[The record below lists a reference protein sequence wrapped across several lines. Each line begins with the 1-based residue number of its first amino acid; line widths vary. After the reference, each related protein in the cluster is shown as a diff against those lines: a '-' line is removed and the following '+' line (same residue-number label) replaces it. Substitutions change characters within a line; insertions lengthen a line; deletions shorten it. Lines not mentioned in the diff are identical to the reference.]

1 MIPTKKRPS
10 INLSLFI
17 NNLSESFSSSSSSSD
32 HVSNI
37 IINKSPRN
45 FESGVVGLGIVAAM
59 NHTHDGFSSSMTTRV
74 AKMAI
79 SSRSEP
85 IPIVKIGDQ
94 PQEMK
99 LSESY
104 TCVISHLGNGNE
116 KNSIKKNEYFDVP
129 DDKNGGTTTFCGNYT
144 NSGLFFTSPPKMTET
159 EALFQT
165 ADFLG
170 SCYLCRKKLHG
181 LDIFMYR
188 GDKAFCSAE
197 CRYKKIS
204 SDEYR
209 AKCGSGAMKSFA
221 YSVSPC
227 SAPRIYSA
235 GVAAA

>member
-1 MIPTKKRPS
+1 MTSKKRPS
-10 INLSLFI
+10 INLPLFI
-17 NNLSESFSSSSSSSD
+17 NNISESFSSSD
-32 HVSNI
+32 HVT
-37 IINKSPRN
+37 NKSPRH
-45 FESGVVGLGIVAAM
+45 FETGVVGLGIVAAM
-59 NHTHDGFSSSMTTRV
+59 NHNHDDDDDEFSSSVTTRV
-74 AKMAI
+74 VKMAI
-79 SSRSEP
+79 SPRSEP
-85 IPIVKIGDQ
+85 IPIAKIGDQ
-94 PQEMK
+94 PILEKEDMK

-104 TCVISHLGNGNE
+104 TCVISHLGNGNGN
-116 KNSIKKNEYFDVP
+116 NSITKREYFDVP
-129 DDKNGGTTTFCGNYT
+129 DDDKNGGYLWENYS
-144 NSGLFFTSPPKMTET
+144 NSGLFFTSSPKNTET

-204 SDEYR
+204 SDER
-209 AKCGSGAMKSFA
+209 REKCGSGVLKSFA